1 MHTYMYVSVC
11 ICTCII
17 CICIYICTHTHT
29 HTHMQNVMYVRKE
42 LAAELGMPDGV
53 DVQVLAV

>member
-1 MHTYMYVSVC
+1 MCVCKYIYTYTY
-11 ICTCII
+11 ICTH
-17 CICIYICTHTHT
+17 THTHT

-53 DVQVLAV
+53 DVQVLAA

>member
-1 MHTYMYVSVC
+1 MCVY
-11 ICTCII
+11 
-17 CICIYICTHTHT
+17 IYIYKYVISIYIHIHIYAHTHTHT

>member
-11 ICTCII
+11 ICII

>member
-1 MHTYMYVSVC
+1 MS
-11 ICTCII
+11 
-17 CICIYICTHTHT
+17 IYICTHT